1 MEKGGVPRGKRPRVQ
16 VSLDDKERAI
26 ARIRNG
32 ETKAGISREL
42 GVPESTVRGWV
53 KRAEQRIARDAIEQH
68 PGNAPTITLDTST
81 TASAAS
87 ATTTTTGA
95 AAITQP
101 LVLQNLKLARKRT
114 VDGLI
119 IPNAPPTLLTS
130 LQLPTS
136 TMPMISSEQTTLE
149 SSLNQNGW
157 LHIFNAGILSF
168 TCIATAAYMQAN
180 SRGMSEHLSMW
191 QIINDYVDEAGR
203 IVANNNGQYVEPM
216 PSSPEPKTNT
226 ISTTNQTTT
235 ISSSSTSTTT
245 NAQMMQMQLKR
256 NRMAPR
262 LHITAEDDEDGS
274 GTGTEMET

>member
-53 KRAEQRIARDAIEQH
+53 KRAEQRIARDAIE
-68 PGNAPTITLDTST
+68 GNTTILTLDTST
-81 TASAAS
+81 TTSAAS
-87 ATTTTTGA
+87 AIPSTG

-101 LVLQNLKLARKRT
+101 LVLHNLKLAKKRT

-119 IPNAPPTLLTS
+119 IPNAAPTLLTN
-130 LQLPTS
+130 LQLPLM

-216 PSSPEPKTNT
+216 PSSPMHKTNT
-226 ISTTNQTTT
+226 ISTTSQTTT
-235 ISSSSTSTTT
+235 SSSSSTA
-245 NAQMMQMQLKR
+245 NAQMMQMKLKR
-256 NRMAPR
+256 KSMVPR